1 MAANRVLVIHG
12 CNLNLLGEREPDI
25 YGPST
30 LAEIDGKIEALASE
44 LGLEVRTLQSNHEGA
59 IIDAIHENRQWADG
73 IIINPAGFTTT
84 SVGLLDALKAVG
96 LPAVEVHLSNV
107 HTREE
112 FRRQSVVALGTI
124 GQIAGFG
131 PESYLLALRA
141 LASRLGGKDP
151 E

>member
-1 MAANRVLVIHG
+1 MATTRILIVHG
-12 CNLNLLGEREPDI
+12 CNLNLLGAREPEVYGTATLDDI
-25 YGPST
+25 NT
-30 LAEIDGKIEALASE
+30 RIAALAET
-44 LGLEVRTLQSNHEGA
+44 LGVEVSFVQSNHEGA

-84 SVGLLDALKAVG
+84 SVGLLDALKAVD

-107 HTREE
+107 HTRED
-112 FRRQSVVALGTI
+112 FRRDSVVALGTI

-141 LASRLGGKDP
+141 LSSRLGGKDP
-151 E
+151 A

>member
-12 CNLNLLGEREPDI
+12 CNLNLLGEREPHI

-30 LAEIDGKIEALASE
+30 LAEIDGKIEALAGE
-44 LGLEVRTLQSNHEGA
+44 LGLEIRTLQSNHEGA

-141 LASRLGGKDP
+141 LASRLRGKDP
-151 E
+151 A

>member
-30 LAEIDGKIEALASE
+30 LAEIDGKIEALADE
-44 LGLEVRTLQSNHEGA
+44 LGLEIRTLQSNHEGA
-59 IIDAIHENRQWADG
+59 IIDAIHENQHWADG

-141 LASRLGGKDP
+141 LASRLRGKDP
-151 E
+151 A

>member
-1 MAANRVLVIHG
+1 MAAKRVLVIHG
-12 CNLNLLGEREPDI
+12 CNLNLLGEREPHI

-30 LAEIDGKIEALASE
+30 LAEIDAAIEALAGE
-44 LGLEVRTLQSNHEGA
+44 LGLEIRTLQSNHEGA

-84 SVGLLDALKAVG
+84 SVGLLDALKAVD

-107 HTREE
+107 HTRED
-112 FRRQSVVALGTI
+112 FRRDSVVALGTI

-141 LASRLGGKDP
+141 LSSRLGGKDP
-151 E
+151 A